1 MIAATTGAFMLLE
14 CTHAEA
20 RLYAPKETISLLRRL
35 KRQYKIRI
43 DPDKDIVW
51 QWSFRVLP
59 IDAKVESDYR
69 TLRIEEW
76 GNVFGPMKPFIILT
90 AKLRSQNYFPIHTGL
105 IKQRIPPVEMV
116 VAEKLVQ
123 DL

>member
-1 MIAATTGAFMLLE
+1 MLLE

-20 RLYAPKETISLLRRL
+20 RLYAPKEAIRLLRRL
-35 KRQYKIRI
+35 KRKYKIRI

-59 IDAKVESDYR
+59 IDAEVESTYY
-69 TLRIEEW
+69 TLKIKTW

-90 AKLRSQNYFPIHTGL
+90 AKLRAQNDFPIHTSL
-105 IKQRIPPVEMV
+105 IKQRIPPVEMIL
-116 VAEKLVQ
+116 AEKLVQ